1 MNREAITEILRAI
14 IVIGIITAAIF
25 IGAAHS
31 LDDGGQVPVLL
42 YHPQTI
48 GERCDADDTDVLA
61 MQRDLLLRDS

>member
-14 IVIGIITAAIF
+14 VVIGIITAAIF

-42 YHPQTI
+42 YHPPESDLRRRP
-48 GERCDADDTDVLA
+48 GLRTD
-61 MQRDLLLRDS
+61 